1 MENLTLVIPA
11 KNEKESLPKVF
22 DELKN
27 YKLKKIVVLEKA
39 DTETINSI
47 SNYHCDVIYQRN
59 NGYGAALIEGIN
71 KVETKYFC
79 IFNADGSF
87 NPRELNTMQS
97 SLIDNQSDFIFA
109 SRYEEGCKSDDDT
122 IITLIGNYIFTKIG
136 KIFFGLNITDILYT
150 FVLGKTEEFKN
161 LDIQSKDFG
170 FCVELPIKAKRL
182 KKKTITSKSH
192 ERSRIGG
199 KKKVNALKDGFLI
212 LTHMINLFFNKN

>member
-47 SNYHCDVIYQRN
+47 SNYHCDIIYQRN

-109 SRYEEGCKSDDDT
+109 SRYEKGCKSDDDT

-136 KIFFGLNITDILYT
+136 KFFWT
-150 FVLGKTEEFKN
+150 
-161 LDIQSKDFG
+161 
-170 FCVELPIKAKRL
+170 
-182 KKKTITSKSH
+182 
-192 ERSRIGG
+192 
-199 KKKVNALKDGFLI
+199 
-212 LTHMINLFFNKN
+212 